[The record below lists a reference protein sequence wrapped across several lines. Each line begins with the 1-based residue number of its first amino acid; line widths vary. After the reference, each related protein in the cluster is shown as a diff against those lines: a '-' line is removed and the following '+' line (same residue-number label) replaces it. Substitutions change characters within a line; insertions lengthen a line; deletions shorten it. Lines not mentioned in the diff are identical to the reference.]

1 MLLGNLFNNFF
12 TLVGTVGAPRVA
24 AMMLRNI
31 IKSRQDNGDIAP
43 GAPTIIDDIQRLTTV
58 IWSDNGV
65 WKTSPLDAAFKNDL
79 ITPDEYR
86 EIEGEIVFFMVS
98 SAIQKA
104 NLVAGTMGH
113 ALEMYSGQ
121 LVSLSAMAYR
131 DSLPT
136 SKTVTDTPTPE
147 ALTAQLFSRYCRLFM
162 LTGSSSS
169 SANIFPLYRLRWRML
184 IPLFTTFRRLL
195 TQALK

>member
-1 MLLGNLFNNFF
+1 MAVKIDKKLNFVSTITRDDGSMVYLHVVPFPYEVVEQNCVLLGNLFNNFF

-31 IKSRQDNGDIAP
+31 IKSRQENGDIAP

-58 IWSDNGV
+58 IWNDNGV
-65 WKTSPLDAAFKNDL
+65 WKTSPLDAAFKNNL

-104 NLVAGTMGH
+104 NLVEGTMGH
-113 ALEMYSGQ
+113 ALKMYSGQ
-121 LVSLSAMAYR
+121 LVSLSITEYR
-131 DSLPT
+131 DSLPK
-136 SKTVTDTPTPE
+136 SKTDTATPTPE
-147 ALTAQLFSRYCRLFM
+147 APQELSH
-162 LTGSSSS
+162 
-169 SANIFPLYRLRWRML
+169 
-184 IPLFTTFRRLL
+184 IPS
-195 TQALK
+195 

>member
-1 MLLGNLFNNFF
+1 MAVKIDKKLNFVSTITRDDGSMVYLHVVPFPYEVVEQNCVLLGNLFNNFF

-31 IKSRQDNGDIAP
+31 IKSRQENGDIAP

-58 IWSDNGV
+58 IWNDNGV
-65 WKTSPLDAAFKNDL
+65 WKTSPLDAAFKNNL

-104 NLVAGTMGH
+104 NLVEGTMGY
-113 ALEMYSGQ
+113 ALKMYSGQ
-121 LVSLSAMAYR
+121 LVSLSITEYR
-131 DSLPT
+131 DSLPK
-136 SKTVTDTPTPE
+136 SKTDTATPTPE
-147 ALTAQLFSRYCRLFM
+147 APQELSH
-162 LTGSSSS
+162 
-169 SANIFPLYRLRWRML
+169 
-184 IPLFTTFRRLL
+184 IPS
-195 TQALK
+195 

>member
-1 MLLGNLFNNFF
+1 MKIDKKLNFVSTITRDDGSMVYLHVVPFPYEVVEQNCVLLGNLFNNFF

-31 IKSRQDNGDIAP
+31 IKSRQENGDIAP

-58 IWSDNGV
+58 IWNDNGM
-65 WKTSPLDAAFKNDL
+65 WKPSPLDAAFKNGL

-104 NLVAGTMGH
+104 NLVEGTMGH
-113 ALEMYSGQ
+113 ALKMYSGQ
-121 LVSLSAMAYR
+121 LVSLSITEYL
-131 DSLPT
+131 DSLPK
-136 SKTVTDTPTPE
+136 SKTATATPPPKTPQE
-147 ALTAQLFSRYCRLFM
+147 QSH
-162 LTGSSSS
+162 
-169 SANIFPLYRLRWRML
+169 
-184 IPLFTTFRRLL
+184 IPS
-195 TQALK
+195 

>member
-1 MLLGNLFNNFF
+1 MKIDKKLNFVSTITRDDGSMVYLHVVPFPYEVVEQNCVLLGNLFNNFF

-31 IKSRQDNGDIAP
+31 IKSRQENGDIAP

-58 IWSDNGV
+58 IWNDNGV
-65 WKTSPLDAAFKNDL
+65 WKNSPLDAAFKNNL

-104 NLVAGTMGH
+104 DLMKGTVGK

-121 LVSLSAMAYR
+121 LVSLSATAYR

-136 SKTVTDTPTPE
+136 SKTDTPTPTPE
-147 ALTAQLFSRYCRLFM
+147 APQELSH
-162 LTGSSSS
+162 
-169 SANIFPLYRLRWRML
+169 
-184 IPLFTTFRRLL
+184 IPS
-195 TQALK
+195 